1 MCGRFTLRTPQSVLV
16 PEFMAEFPVIVP
28 RYNIAPTQE
37 TVVVRLDEDGQR
49 VAVPM
54 KWGLIPSWAKDAKIA
69 ASLIN
74 ARGETVA
81 EKPAFRAA
89 FKRRRCLIPA
99 DGYYEWLREGKQK
112 LPHLYQIEQGKPFA
126 FAGLWE
132 RWNDIETF
140 TVVTTSAND
149 LAAKVHDRMPVILSK
164 LDRERWLEPSAE
176 PAELTKLIEPYPAAD
191 MTDTPVS
198 THVNNARHEG
208 PECLASP
215 NANSLF

>member
-1 MCGRFTLRTPQSVLV
+1 LRTPQSVLV
-16 PEFMAEFPVIVP
+16 PEFMAEFPVVVP

-37 TVVVRLDEDGQR
+37 TIVVRLNEAGQR

-112 LPHLYQIEQGKPFA
+112 LPHLYQIKQGELFA

-132 RWNDIETF
+132 RWNDLETF

-149 LAAKVHDRMPVILSK
+149 LAAKVHDRMPVILSP
-164 LDRERWLEPSAE
+164 LDRQRWLNPEAQAE
-176 PAELTKLIEPYPAAD
+176 DLTKLIEPFPSAD

-198 THVNNARHEG
+198 THVNNARNEG

-215 NANSLF
+215 DANSLF